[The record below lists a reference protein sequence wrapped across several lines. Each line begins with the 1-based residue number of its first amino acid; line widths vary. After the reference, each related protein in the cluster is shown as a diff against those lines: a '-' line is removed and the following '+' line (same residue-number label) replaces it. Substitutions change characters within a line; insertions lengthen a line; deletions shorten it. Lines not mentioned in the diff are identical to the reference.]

1 MASAA
6 AGPSSIKEPKPVLLL
21 VTAARVAVPVLII
34 LPLTRGLLAVGRTRR
49 FCQVSEQVTAV
60 LLEFVTVNVIWALV
74 REVMPTEVPLATP
87 LMLLALVP
95 LPVRRVTKT
104 VGAVP
109 PVSKMKPLGALRM
122 MVPVPTSA
130 VAAS

>member
-6 AGPSSIKEPKPVLLL
+6 AGPSSIKKPKLVLLL
-21 VTAARVAVPVLII
+21 VTAARVDVPLLVI
-34 LPLTRGLLAVGRTRR
+34 LPLTRGLLAVGCTRR
-49 FCQVSEQVTAV
+49 FCHVSEQVTAV
-60 LLEFVTVNVIWALV
+60 LLALVTVNVSWALV
-74 REVMPTEVPLATP
+74 REVMATEVPLATS

-109 PVSKMKPLGALRM
+109 PVSKMNPLGALRM

>member
-6 AGPSSIKEPKPVLLL
+6 AGPSSIKEPKLVVLL
-21 VTAARVAVPVLII
+21 VTAARVAVPVLVI
-34 LPLTRGLLAVGRTRR
+34 LPLARGLLAVGRTRR
-49 FCQVSEQVTAV
+49 FCQVSEQVTA
-60 LLEFVTVNVIWALV
+60 LTLELVTVNEIWVLV
-74 REVMPTEVPLATP
+74 REVIATEVPLATP
-87 LMLLALVP
+87 LMLLALLP

-109 PVSKMKPLGALRM
+109 PVSKMNPLGALRI

>member
-1 MASAA
+1 M
-6 AGPSSIKEPKPVLLL
+6 
-21 VTAARVAVPVLII
+21 
-34 LPLTRGLLAVGRTRR
+34 
-49 FCQVSEQVTAV
+49 SEQVTAV
-60 LLEFVTVNVIWALV
+60 LLALVTVNVIWALV
-74 REVMPTEVPLATP
+74 REVMATEVPLATP

-109 PVSKMKPLGALRM
+109 AVSKMNPLGVLRM
-122 MVPVPTSA
+122 TVPVPTSA

>member
-6 AGPSSIKEPKPVLLL
+6 DGPSSIKDPKLVVLL
-21 VTAARVAVPVLII
+21 VTAARVAVPVLVI

-60 LLEFVTVNVIWALV
+60 LLALVTVNVIWVLV
-74 REVMPTEVPLATP
+74 REVIATEVPLATP
-87 LMLLALVP
+87 LMLLPLAP

-109 PVSKMKPLGALRM
+109 PVSKMNPLGALRM
-122 MVPVPTSA
+122 IVPVPTSA